1 MDRSAALLERAKN
14 VQEKNREIEEII
26 AGLQSVSLQPL
37 PPPRP
42 PQSLPYWIAPALAA
56 AFGFGLLLGAVAM
69 AWVPLP

>member
-37 PPPRP
+37 PRP